1 MTLVELGHLPI
12 ARSNV
17 NLSINGLGG
26 LVNEWSRAMKWLM
39 LAVLVMGSQGV
50 YAYAD
55 YTGTRLLEICNQTG
69 TPPKSTVEVTVLF
82 CTEK

>member
-1 MTLVELGHLPI
+1 
-12 ARSNV
+12 
-17 NLSINGLGG
+17 
-26 LVNEWSRAMKWLM
+26 MKWLM